1 MGKREPASAFLGRR
15 YGKLVITEVLPNT
28 INGRTH
34 AIATCDCGETWTGRV
49 NSLKSGNTKSC
60 GCDSLTFEDF
70 TGLRFNRWTALECVQ
85 RSSAMQQTLWKC
97 RCDCGRVSNVQSGA
111 LKNGLSKSC
120 GCFAREQS
128 KLLQSTHKMKGAPE
142 YNTWTSMKQRCL
154 NPRNKDYKNYGARG
168 ITIFQEWADDFL
180 AFYRY
185 VGPRPAEGYTLE
197 REDND
202 GNYEPGNVSW
212 QPLIVQANNN
222 RGNRHLTIE
231 GVTKTLAQW
240 CREFD
245 RHYGRVH
252 QRINI
257 SHWDPIRALMT
268 PTNKPNGAC

>member
-34 AIATCDCGETWTGRV
+34 VIATCDCGETWTGRV

-97 RCDCGRVSNVQSGA
+97 RCDCGRG
-111 LKNGLSKSC
+111 
-120 GCFAREQS
+120 
-128 KLLQSTHKMKGAPE
+128 
-142 YNTWTSMKQRCL
+142 
-154 NPRNKDYKNYGARG
+154 
-168 ITIFQEWADDFL
+168 
-180 AFYRY
+180 YR
-185 VGPRPAEGYTLE
+185 A
-197 REDND
+197 
-202 GNYEPGNVSW
+202 
-212 QPLIVQANNN
+212 
-222 RGNRHLTIE
+222 
-231 GVTKTLAQW
+231 
-240 CREFD
+240 
-245 RHYGRVH
+245 VH